1 MDQLDFQHFPLFIAD
16 CLLDMLQIAAQTTK
30 AVRLQTGRVIGPL
43 PCAVQ
48 SKMTLDIFKGTLAI
62 IGLPDY
68 PSRQRGDVRSTAQ
81 MVRSEERRVGKE
93 CVSTCRSRW
102 SP

>member
-16 CLLDMLQIAAQTTK
+16 CLLEMLQIAAQTTK

-68 PSRQRGDVRSTAQ
+68 TSRQRGDVRSTDK
-81 MVRSEERRVGKE
+81 MVTRKSNGPEKDALQL
-93 CVSTCRSRW
+93 SQTIDY
-102 SP
+102 